1 MGVFSTIRN
10 WFRKGG
16 AKLGMV
22 NELTSITDDPRISI
36 SSDEYERIA
45 VAKQYYRDDLGKVK
59 YKNSYGNQQTR
70 DLMSIN
76 VTKMAARRLSSIIFN
91 EQCTVTINDDQA
103 RRNKNLRCSNK
114 IYCL

>member
-16 AKLGMV
+16 ATLGMV

-45 VAKQYYRDDLGKVK
+45 VAEQYYRDDL
-59 YKNSYGNQQTR
+59 
-70 DLMSIN
+70 
-76 VTKMAARRLSSIIFN
+76 ARLSTKTRTGPYRDWETDRKSTRLN
-91 EQCTVTINDDQA
+91 SSHRSLSRMPSSA
-103 RRNKNLRCSNK
+103 
-114 IYCL
+114 